1 MQRHSLVKDDEFSN
15 QKFGGSNTYHKTI
28 TSHIQQLV
36 QFIHEQHKKTVNVET
51 KTYFISP

>member
-15 QKFGGSNTYHKTI
+15 QKLGGSNTYHKTI

-36 QFIHEQHKKTVNVET
+36 QFIHEQHKKTVSVET

>member
-51 KTYFISP
+51 KT